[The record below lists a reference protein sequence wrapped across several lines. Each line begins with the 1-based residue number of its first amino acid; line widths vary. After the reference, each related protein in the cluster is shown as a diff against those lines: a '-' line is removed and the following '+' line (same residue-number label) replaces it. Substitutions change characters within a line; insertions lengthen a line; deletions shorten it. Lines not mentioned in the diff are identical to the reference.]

1 MAILA
6 INGGPKTINRTLGKS
21 WPIFGKEEE
30 GALLNVLHSGKWYR
44 GGALLGSPVA
54 QFEDAFAAYQD
65 AKYCVAVCTGTQALE
80 VALLASGVQPGDEVI
95 VPAASFIAVA
105 STVCAVGAVP
115 VFVDIDPET
124 FNMDPAAAEAAIT
137 SKTTAIMAVHN
148 GGLPCDMDS
157 LRDICQRKKLRLV
170 EDCAHAH
177 GSRWD
182 GIGVGAI
189 GDAGGFS
196 FQESKTLP
204 AGEGGAV
211 LSNDEKI
218 AGLAY
223 ALQNMGQYEG
233 RPYFGP
239 MMSSN
244 RRMSEWQGALLN
256 VQITRLDEQTK
267 TREANASYL
276 GRGLSDIPGV
286 DPVIRHPKVTAW
298 GFYFLNLRFNS
309 QEFDGITRDRFV
321 EAVQAE
327 GLSAALGHSRPMYIH
342 EVFQQHPDCLPR
354 GHAAR
359 DYDYSNVRCENAE
372 YTHANTCWSLT
383 HQLFLGPREDMD
395 LILETVQKIRDNVDE
410 LR

>member
-30 GALLNVLHSGKWYR
+30 DALLSVLHSGHWFR
-44 GGALLGSPVA
+44 RGALPDSPVT
-54 QFEDAFAAYQD
+54 QFEDAFAAYQN
-65 AKYCVAVCTGTQALE
+65 AKYCVAICNGTQALE
-80 VALLASGVQPGDEVI
+80 VALLSAGVQPGDEVI

-105 STVCAVGAVP
+105 STVCQVGAVP
-115 VFVDIDPET
+115 IFVDIDPET
-124 FNMDPAAAEAAIT
+124 FNIDPAAAEAAIT
-137 SKTTAIMAVHN
+137 ARTTAIMAVHN

-157 LRDICQRKKLRLV
+157 LRYLCQRKSLRLV

-182 GIGVGAI
+182 GVGVGAI

-196 FQESKTLP
+196 FQVGKTLP

-223 ALQNMGQYEG
+223 ALQNMSQYEG
-233 RPYFGP
+233 RPYCGP
-239 MMSSN
+239 MMASN

-256 VQITRLDEQTK
+256 VQFTRLDEQTNV
-267 TREANASYL
+267 REANASYL
-276 GRGLSDIPGV
+276 GQGLSNIPGV
-286 DPVIRHPKVTAW
+286 DPVVRHPKITAW

-321 EAVQAE
+321 EAIQAE
-327 GLSAALGHSRPMYIH
+327 GLGAALGHSRPMYTQ
-342 EVFQQHPDCLPR
+342 EVFQRHPDCLPR

-359 DYDYSNVRCENAE
+359 DYDYSSVHCEKAE
-372 YTHANTCWSLT
+372 YAYANTCWSLT
-383 HQLFLGPREDMD
+383 HRLFLGPREDMD
-395 LILETVQKIRDNVDE
+395 LILEAVQRIRDNVDE